1 MLDIIASVKGTE
13 AEAHVFCPDCFWGED
28 VPAERA
34 VQIVEEHVKTD
45 THIDNELAG
54 DEMQA
59 VLERLTLERGY

>member
-1 MLDIIASVKGTE
+1 MVDFIASIKGTE

-28 VPAERA
+28 VLAERA

-45 THIDNELAG
+45 THIENELAG